1 MTGSGKTKE
10 ISLGEGFGDVA
21 LKVNGATVEV
31 HADGSIQAYTSGD
44 VDAYTNGSV
53 KVHPAANDSSAT
65 AEPKPGDRMP
75 DGTVYAGI
83 SPDTHK
89 PMYAMPVDEPLTYT
103 FKKAAVQADA
113 NNMTNALG
121 HHDWRVPTKDELNM
135 LWENRNEGALKGTF
149 NVTGSYPAGWY
160 WSSTQ
165 DSRYY
170 AWAQRFSDGHQY
182 YNLFKI
188 LASSLRCV

>member
-1 MTGSGKTKE
+1 MADSSGKAKE
-10 ISLGEGFGDVA
+10 FALGNDFGDVA
-21 LKVNGATVEV
+21 VTVNGVRVEV
-31 HADGSIQAYTSGD
+31 HTDGSILAYTNSS
-44 VDAYTNGSV
+44 VDAYTNGPV
-53 KVHPAANDSSAT
+53 KVHPAANDDAK
-65 AEPKPGDRMP
+65 AKAAPKPGDRMP

-135 LWENRNEGALKGTF
+135 LWEN
-149 NVTGSYPAGWY
+149 
-160 WSSTQ
+160 
-165 DSRYY
+165 
-170 AWAQRFSDGHQY
+170 
-182 YNLFKI
+182 
-188 LASSLRCV
+188 